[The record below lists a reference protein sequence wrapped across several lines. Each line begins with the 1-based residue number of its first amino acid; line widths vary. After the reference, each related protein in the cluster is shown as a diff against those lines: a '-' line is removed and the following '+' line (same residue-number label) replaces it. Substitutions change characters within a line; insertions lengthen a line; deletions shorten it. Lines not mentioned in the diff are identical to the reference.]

1 MNKTIPI
8 LLLVVLFG
16 VAAWY
21 FFFKEAELVHELP
34 PSLLPPIEIAEVEKP
49 DSYIEDSIDGVE
61 VEVEVIEVT
70 PPIPEEPPEDE
81 TIRQALADII
91 GPSAALEYIV
101 KDQLISR
108 LVATID
114 SLTSRQVPSLIN
126 PVKPVGGTLSTESEG
141 DRILMSVDNYSR
153 YDGYITL
160 LQNTDADVMASFY
173 TGNNRWFQE
182 AWEENGG
189 EGLFN
194 DRLLEVLS
202 HLQQT
207 PDIAGPVYLTKP
219 EAVYLFEDPAMEGMT
234 AGQKILVRMGSAN
247 AAIVKQKLQELQTKL
262 TP

>member
-1 MNKTIPI
+1 MNKTMPI

-21 FFFKEAELVHELP
+21 FFFKEADLVHELP
-34 PSLLPPIEIAEVEKP
+34 PSLLPPIEIVEVEKP
-49 DSYIEDSIDGVE
+49 DLYIEDSVDE
-61 VEVEVIEVT
+61 VKIEVMEIT
-70 PPIPEEPPEDE
+70 PPMPEEPPKDE

-108 LVATID
+108 LVSTID
-114 SLTSRQVPSLIN
+114 SLPSRQVPSLIN
-126 PVKPVGGTLSTESEG
+126 PIKPVGGTLNIESEG
-141 DRILMSVDNYSR
+141 DRTLMSGDNYSR

-173 TGNNRWFQE
+173 TSNNRWFQE

-202 HLQQT
+202 HLQKT
-207 PDIAGPVYLTKP
+207 PDISGPVYLSKP
-219 EAVYLFEDPAMEGMT
+219 EAVYLFEDPALEGMT
-234 AGQKILVRMGSAN
+234 AGQKILLRMGSAN
-247 AAIVKQKLQELQTKL
+247 ATIVKQKIQELQAKL

>member
-8 LLLVVLFG
+8 LLLVALFG

-21 FFFKEAELVHELP
+21 FFFKEADLVHELP
-34 PSLLPPIEIAEVEKP
+34 PSLLPPIEIVEVEKP
-49 DSYIEDSIDGVE
+49 DSYIEDSIDE
-61 VEVEVIEVT
+61 VEVEVMEVT

-81 TIRQALADII
+81 TIRQALADIV

-126 PVKPVGGTLSTESEG
+126 PIKAVGGNLTIESEG
-141 DRILMSVDNYSR
+141 DRTRMSADNYSR

-160 LQNTDADVMASFY
+160 LQNTDTDVLANFY
-173 TGNNRWFQE
+173 TSNNRWFQE

-207 PDIAGPVYLTKP
+207 PDVPGPVYLSKP
-219 EAVYLFEDPAMEGMT
+219 EAFYLFEDPALEGMT

-262 TP
+262 TL